1 VGNSYCYPIGMKIP
15 LTQEKALDVFEY
27 REGALYWKKVNPQC
41 KVVKVGD
48 EAGMVATLKG
58 DKYRRLFIDGYQ
70 YLTHR
75 VIYLMHY
82 GHIPKVLDHIDG
94 NSLNNKIENLRPA
107 SLSENAMNA
116 KAKSTNSSGMKNV
129 YWYEKYKKW
138 LVKITFNKKEK
149 FLGYFEDKE
158 LAELVSIEA
167 RNKFHGNFAC
177 ERI

>member
-1 VGNSYCYPIGMKIP
+1 MKIP

-41 KVVKVGD
+41 KIVKVGD

-58 DKYRRLFIDGYQ
+58 DKYRRLSIDGYH

-82 GHIPKVLDHIDG
+82 GYMPKVLDHIDG
-94 NSLNNKIENLRPA
+94 NSLNNRIENLRPA
-107 SLSENAMNA
+107 SLSENSLNS
-116 KAKSTNSSGMKNV
+116 KAKNTNTSGMKNV
-129 YWYEKYKKW
+129 YWNKNEKKW
-138 LVKITFNKKEK
+138 VVKLFIKGKSNF
-149 FLGYFEDKE
+149 FGYFKDKE
-158 LAELVSIEA
+158 LAELVAIEA
-167 RNKFHGNFAC
+167 RDKFHGKFAC